1 MRICLRCVVGLVCK
15 RLCCL
20 SAILLKSVVLLL
32 TICGVTLGHKLHAA
46 AAFVIASATYG
57 VFATHRLCVLMPR
70 SVGGCAVLLLQ
81 VLGYIRA
88 AKRPVLLL
96 GGGCVGCDEALLN
109 ELVDVMGAPVVY
121 TFMGKVG
128 MDVYLSCVHAMH
140 LTVMDVLHMNAMHT
154 RLPVTIEEAGSSRSM
169 HCCLLLLQ

>member
-1 MRICLRCVVGLVCK
+1 
-15 RLCCL
+15 
-20 SAILLKSVVLLL
+20 
-32 TICGVTLGHKLHAA
+32 
-46 AAFVIASATYG
+46 
-57 VFATHRLCVLMPR
+57 MPR
-70 SVGGCAVLLLQ
+70 SVGCCAVLLPQ

-128 MDVYLSCVHAMH
+128 MDECLSCVRAMVV
-140 LTVMDVLHMNAMHT
+140 TVIDVLHMNAVRTSIASHKQ
-154 RLPVTIEEAGSSRSM
+154 GSSRSM
-169 HCCLLLLQ
+169 QCCLLLL